1 MKAITV
7 FSLIVLISII
17 ISQDIKNCLAYVP
30 TFYPG
35 TDREGNEQA
44 YSLDFCRSTY
54 FDSSD
59 YYTCCFLKYKNTSD
73 AHRYHCYPVTH
84 AQMANIDPLVD
95 SIKGNVSKLYSLDC
109 SSSYLYGSLLLIL
122 ALLF

>member
-17 ISQDIKNCLAYVP
+17 ISQDTQKSCLTYAP
-30 TFYPG
+30 KFFG
-35 TDREGNEQA
+35 TDAGDDQA
-44 YSLDFCRSTY
+44 YSLDFCRSLA
-54 FDSSD
+54 FDSST
-59 YYTCCFLKYKNTSD
+59 YYTCCFLKWKNSSD
-73 AHRYHCYPVTH
+73 AHRYNCYPVTH
-84 AQMANIDPLVD
+84 IQMVDIDPLVD

>member
-17 ISQDIKNCLAYVP
+17 ISQDTQKSCLTYAP
-30 TFYPG
+30 EFFG
-35 TDREGNEQA
+35 TDAGKEPA

-54 FDSSD
+54 FTSP
-59 YYTCCFLKYKNTSD
+59 YYTCCFIKWKNSSK
-73 AHRYHCYPVTH
+73 AHQYNCYPVNHTE
-84 AQMANIDPLVD
+84 MADIDIVTDRIENSGIDLD
-95 SIKGNVSKLYSLDC
+95 SLDC

>member
-7 FSLIVLISII
+7 FFLIALIYII
-17 ISQDIKNCLAYVP
+17 KAEESCLAYVP
-30 TFYPG
+30 EFFDG
-35 TDREGNEQA
+35 KSDNKSA

-54 FDSSD
+54 FKSSD

-109 SSSYLYGSLLLIL
+109 SSSYLYGSLLLSL

>member
-17 ISQDIKNCLAYVP
+17 ISQDYKCLQYVP
-30 TFYPG
+30 EFYTGSDKESSLP
-35 TDREGNEQA
+35 A

-54 FDSSD
+54 FTDP
-59 YYTCCFLKYKNTSD
+59 YYTCCFIKWKNSSE
-73 AHRYHCYPVTH
+73 AHQYNCYPVNHTE
-84 AQMANIDPLVD
+84 MADIDIVTDRIENLGID
-95 SIKGNVSKLYSLDC
+95 LDSLDC
-109 SSSYLYGSLLLIL
+109 GSSYLYGSLLLIL

>member
-7 FSLIVLISII
+7 FSLIALISII
-17 ISQDIKNCLAYVP
+17 ISQDYKCLQYVP
-30 TFYPG
+30 EFYTGSDKESSLP
-35 TDREGNEQA
+35 A

-54 FDSSD
+54 FTDP
-59 YYTCCFLKYKNTSD
+59 YYTCCFIKWKNSSE
-73 AHRYHCYPVTH
+73 AHQYNCYPVNHTE
-84 AQMANIDPLVD
+84 MADIDIVTDRIENSGIDLD
-95 SIKGNVSKLYSLDC
+95 SLDC

>member
-17 ISQDIKNCLAYVP
+17 ISQDTKKCLDYAP
-30 TFYPG
+30 TFFG
-35 TDREGNEQA
+35 GNAGNNEA

-54 FDSSD
+54 FESSD

-84 AQMANIDPLVD
+84 AQMADIDPLVD

>member
-17 ISQDIKNCLAYVP
+17 ISQDTQKSCLTYAP
-30 TFYPG
+30 QFFG
-35 TDREGNEQA
+35 TDAGKEPA

-54 FDSSD
+54 FTDP
-59 YYTCCFLKYKNTSD
+59 YYTCCFIKWKNSSE
-73 AHRYHCYPVTH
+73 AHQYNCYPVNHTE
-84 AQMANIDPLVD
+84 MADIDIVTDRIENSGIDLD
-95 SIKGNVSKLYSLDC
+95 SLDC

>member
-17 ISQDIKNCLAYVP
+17 ISQDTKNCLDYVP
-30 TFYPG
+30 KFYPG
-35 TDREGNEQA
+35 TDGKNNYPA

-54 FDSSD
+54 FTDP
-59 YYTCCFLKYKNTSD
+59 YYTCCFIKWKNSSE
-73 AHRYHCYPVTH
+73 AHQYNCYPVNHTE
-84 AQMANIDPLVD
+84 MADIDIVTDRIEALGVD
-95 SIKGNVSKLYSLDC
+95 LDSLDC

>member
-17 ISQDIKNCLAYVP
+17 ISQDYKCLQYVP
-30 TFYPG
+30 EFYTGSDKESSLP
-35 TDREGNEQA
+35 A

-54 FDSSD
+54 FESSD

>member
-7 FSLIVLISII
+7 FSLIALISII
-17 ISQDIKNCLAYVP
+17 ISQDTKNCIDYTPLNLGIADA
-30 TFYPG
+30 G
-35 TDREGNEQA
+35 GKQA

-54 FDSSD
+54 FKSSD

>member
-17 ISQDIKNCLAYVP
+17 ISQDTQKSCLTYAP
-30 TFYPG
+30 QFFG
-35 TDREGNEQA
+35 TDAGKEPA

-54 FDSSD
+54 FTDP
-59 YYTCCFLKYKNTSD
+59 YYTCCFLKWKNSTD
-73 AHRYHCYPVTH
+73 HHQYNCYPVNHTE
-84 AQMANIDPLVD
+84 MADIDIVTDRIENSGIDLD
-95 SIKGNVSKLYSLDC
+95 SLDC